1 MHRTDGFMGWA
12 DKAIWKHVTGLIGA
26 TLHKCED
33 REKNAGE
40 TLKQQQQPVAHPQSR
55 SALQTRQDTSAD
67 NFGEKKTYVTYRKK
81 KLMVISVVMT

>member
-33 REKNAGE
+33 TEKNAGE
-40 TLKQQQQPVAHPQSR
+40 TLKEQQQPVAHPQSR
-55 SALQTRQDTSAD
+55 SALQTRQETSAD
-67 NFGEKKTYVTYRKK
+67 NFGKKQTTITRKK
-81 KLMVISVVMT
+81 QKRLLHIEKRN